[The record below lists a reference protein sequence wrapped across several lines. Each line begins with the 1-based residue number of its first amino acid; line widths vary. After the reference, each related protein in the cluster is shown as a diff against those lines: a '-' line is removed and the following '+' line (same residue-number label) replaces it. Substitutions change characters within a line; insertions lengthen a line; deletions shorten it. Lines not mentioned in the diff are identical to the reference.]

1 VKSIDF
7 EENVIKKMNNRGV
20 AGVEYS
26 VMDVQKMTFDS
37 SSFDY
42 VIDKGT
48 FDALCSDRTIETT
61 TNVFAY
67 LNEILRVLNTKGG
80 TYVCVS
86 LL

>member
-1 VKSIDF
+1 MKSIDF